1 MNIINKLLN
10 TLALTKV
17 LCWISAVFIV
27 LLYNYL
33 YSFSFLPLT
42 DGWFIAYGKL
52 INEGMT
58 PYKDFYL
65 YLTPLY
71 PLLVA
76 QFIEVFGES
85 FFGLRLLGFFITL
98 LITSLLF
105 IILSIRFKPIPAMFA
120 SITCMFY
127 YQSGV
132 AYISHDF
139 TQLLTLMTLASL
151 LTLIVVGDFKNE
163 NYDKDRVKI
172 ILCLLFSGIFASL
185 AFLTKQSNGLMILI
199 ASGIAASYLVY
210 FNYRNNLK
218 LFFYYIGG
226 VFIPFSMIFIWLVSE
241 NALGHFFN
249 QIFTD
254 ALSSKG
260 EIDKVLFSWIKNSFN
275 NIFFLQ
281 MKTVTIWFLKLFF
294 ISLITYYI
302 FKKINFSKKNKYEY
316 LFIFILILLIIL
328 SILNSYYDYFHFNEK
343 IIIQALH
350 YNNYLI
356 PISLSA
362 IIIIFLLFMISNFS
376 KKLSLNFKSQ
386 DMVILIFSVG
396 MIFGNGTSAGLSEV
410 GIFLFFGYMLT
421 YLMSSKFFQI
431 PGTLIVVYL
440 GLLLIFTFSNKKFSV
455 PYTWWG
461 VQEPDIRVERA
472 YSDVKILRGLK
483 LSKISSD
490 RLSSI
495 NSILKNYGSGN
506 SIFAFPNIPLMYLL
520 ADNLPKSKVIVPW
533 FDFLPDRRAS
543 EESVR
548 ILKNNPD
555 VIINLV
561 LPEIAWST
569 HERLFRNSNR
579 LGQRD
584 IYDAINILTL
594 KNRLYNLEFTEKLP
608 NNLVLQIWTK
618 K

>member
-1 MNIINKLLN
+1 MNIVNKIVN
-10 TLALTKV
+10 TLTLTQV
-17 LCWISAVFIV
+17 LCWISAVSIV
-27 LLYNYL
+27 LFYNYL
-33 YSFSFLPLT
+33 YSFSFLPIT
-42 DGWFIAYGKL
+42 EGWFTVYGKL

-71 PLLVA
+71 PLFIA

-85 FFGLRLLGFFITL
+85 FIALRLLGFFITL
-98 LITSLLF
+98 LITSSLF
-105 IILSIRFKPIPAMFA
+105 IILSNRFKPIPAMFTT
-120 SITCMFY
+120 ITCIFY

-132 AYISHDF
+132 AYISYDF

-151 LTLIVVGDFKNE
+151 LMLIIVGDLKNE

-172 ILCLLFSGIFASL
+172 IICLLLSGLFASL

-199 ASGIAASYLVY
+199 ASGIASSYLVY

-218 LFFYYIGG
+218 LFFYYMIG
-226 VFIPFSMIFIWLVSE
+226 VFTPLSIIFIWLISE
-241 NALGHFFN
+241 NALGDFFN

-254 ALSSKG
+254 ALSTKG
-260 EIDKVLFSWIKNSFN
+260 DIDQVLFSWIKNSFN

-281 MKTVTIWFLKLFF
+281 MKTVITWLLKLFF
-294 ISLITYYI
+294 ISLTTYYI
-302 FKKINFSKKNKYEY
+302 FKKINFSKKKKYEY
-316 LFIFILILLIIL
+316 LYIFFLTSLVILF
-328 SILNSYYDYFHFNEK
+328 ILNSYYDYFHFNEK
-343 IIIQALH
+343 IITQALH

-356 PISLSA
+356 SISLSG
-362 IIIIFLLFMISNFS
+362 IIIIFLLFIISNFS
-376 KKLSLNFKSQ
+376 KKLPFNFKPQ
-386 DMVILIFSVG
+386 DMMILIFSSG

-410 GIFLFFGYMLT
+410 GVFLFLGYILT

-431 PGTLIVVYL
+431 PGTIIVLYL
-440 GLLLIFTFSNKKFSV
+440 GLLLIFMFSNKKFSI
-455 PYTWWG
+455 PYAWWG
-461 VQEPDIRVERA
+461 VQEPDIRIERS
-472 YSDVKILRGLK
+472 YSNIKLLRNLE

-490 RLSSI
+490 RLNSI
-495 NSILKNYGSGN
+495 NAVLKNYGNRN

-543 EESVR
+543 EESER
-548 ILKNNPD
+548 ILENNPD

-594 KNRLYNLEFTEKLP
+594 RKRLYNLELTETLP
-608 NNLVLQIWTK
+608 NNLILQIWSK